1 MSQQGTPQHEQGAP
15 ARATPSG
22 MMRAAVIDALGPAE
36 LLHLAEVARPLRIS
50 DEVTVRVAAAA
61 VNPID
66 AKTRAGRGT
75 SAAIT
80 SFPQV
85 LGQDFS
91 GVIEAVPYAGHPLQP
106 GDAVY
111 GMGRFPRGAGSYAEF
126 ITVSSMSVT
135 AKPATLSHIEAA
147 AVPLAAL
154 TAWGMVV
161 DLAKAH
167 QGQRMLVHAGA
178 GGVGHFAVQFA
189 RFFGA
194 HVTATASAGNAEFL
208 RGLGAD
214 AVIDYRAER
223 FEEVLSGQDVVI
235 DLIGN
240 VHDDTGSRSLGVL
253 RPGGLLV
260 NAPTGSWPGM
270 AEEAQARGIRAT
282 GFSVSPDA
290 RTLAAITRLIEQ
302 GQVRP
307 HIDRVFGLA
316 DAAEAHRVQE
326 SGHVRGKLVLSV
338 DDSLD
343 PARR

>member
-1 MSQQGTPQHEQGAP
+1 MSFEAP
-15 ARATPSG
+15 AAPAPSASVPAT
-22 MMRAAVIDALGPAE
+22 MRAAVIDELGGAE
-36 LLHLAEVARPLRIS
+36 LLHLAEVPVPVRVS
-50 DEVTVRVAAAA
+50 DEVLVRVVAAA

-66 AKTRAGRGT
+66 VKTRAGRGVA
-75 SAAIT
+75 AAIP

-85 LGQDFS
+85 LGYDFA
-91 GVIEAVPYAGHPLQP
+91 GVIEAVPYASHPLQP
-106 GDAVY
+106 GDSVY

-126 ITVSSMSVT
+126 ITVSSMSV
-135 AKPATLSHIEAA
+135 APKPATLTFAESA

-161 DLAKAH
+161 EIATAH

-194 HVTATASAGNAEFL
+194 HVTATCSAENADFV

-214 AVIDYRAER
+214 AVIDYRTER
-223 FEEVLSGQDVVI
+223 FEDVVSDLDVVI

-240 VHDDTGSRSLGVL
+240 VHSDTGIRSLDVL

-260 NAPTGSWPGM
+260 NAPTGSWPSM
-270 AEEAQARGIRAT
+270 AADAAARGIRAT
-282 GFSVSPDA
+282 GYSVSPDA
-290 RTLAAITRLIEQ
+290 RALAVITRLIEQ

-307 HIDRVFGLA
+307 HLDQVFELA

-326 SGHVRGKLVLSV
+326 AGHVRGKLVLRV
-338 DDSLD
+338 DGS
-343 PARR
+343 PE

>member
-1 MSQQGTPQHEQGAP
+1 MTHEPAPHTAPTPTGSVP
-15 ARATPSG
+15 TT
-22 MMRAAVIDALGPAE
+22 MRAAVIDELGGPE
-36 LLHLAEVARPLRIS
+36 LLHVADVPVPVRIS
-50 DEVTVRVAAAA
+50 DEVLVRVVAAA

-66 AKTRAGRGT
+66 VKTRAGRGV
-75 SAAIT
+75 SAAIPG
-80 SFPQV
+80 FPQV
-85 LGQDFS
+85 LGYDFA
-91 GVIEAVPYAGHPLQP
+91 GIIEAVPYTSHPLQP

-111 GMGRFPRGAGSYAEF
+111 GMGRFPRGAGSYAEYL
-126 ITVSSMSVT
+126 TVSSMSV
-135 AKPATLSHIEAA
+135 APKPATLSFAEAA

-161 DLAKAH
+161 ELAKAH

-194 HVTATASAGNAEFL
+194 HVTATCSADNAEFV

-214 AVIDYRAER
+214 EVIDYRTQR
-223 FEEVLSGQDVVI
+223 FEDVVSDVDVVI

-240 VHDDTGSRSLGVL
+240 VHADTGIRSLEVL

-260 NAPTGSWPGM
+260 NAPTGSWPTL
-270 AEEAQARGIRAT
+270 AADAAARGIRAT
-282 GFSVSPDA
+282 GYNVSPDA
-290 RTLAAITRLIEQ
+290 RTLAVITRLIEQ

-307 HIDRVFGLA
+307 HVDHVFELA

-326 SGHVRGKLVLSV
+326 AGHVRGKLVLRV
-338 DDSLD
+338 DGSLD
-343 PARR
+343 